1 VNQATADAV
10 LRAAAFVEAHGDP
23 RARACA
29 AALSGRGAASD
40 ALALLAPP
48 PSDPAA
54 LREALALCDDL
65 RALGDP
71 RVVAWAEALARDQAD
86 DG

>member
-1 VNQATADAV
+1 MNQATADAV

-29 AALSGRGAASD
+29 AALSGRGSASD